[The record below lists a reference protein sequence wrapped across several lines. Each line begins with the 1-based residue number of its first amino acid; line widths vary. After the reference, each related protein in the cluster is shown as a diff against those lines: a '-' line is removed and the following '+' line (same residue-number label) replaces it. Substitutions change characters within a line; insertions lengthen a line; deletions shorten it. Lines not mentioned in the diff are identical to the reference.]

1 MVITKEWF
9 TIEEAAEY
17 LCVSKRTIYKL
28 TKEDRLPAFRIG
40 RERHRRF
47 RKEDLDKVPRTP
59 ETIKVLDSIMTLS
72 ASADP
77 LLAEIWD
84 NERDAVYDRV

>member
-1 MVITKEWF
+1 MVIAKEWF
-9 TIEEAAEY
+9 TIQEAAEY

-28 TKEDRLPAFRIG
+28 TQEGRLPAFQIG

-59 ETIKVLDSIMTLS
+59 ETIKSLDAIMTLS

>member
-28 TKEDRLPAFRIG
+28 TKEGRLPAFRIG
-40 RERHRRF
+40 RERHRRL

-59 ETIKVLDSIMTLS
+59 ETIKSMDAIMTLS

-84 NERDAVYDRV
+84 NDRDAVYDRV

>member
-28 TKEDRLPAFRIG
+28 TKECRLPAFRIG
-40 RERHRRF
+40 RELHR
-47 RKEDLDKVPRTP
+47 E
-59 ETIKVLDSIMTLS
+59 M
-72 ASADP
+72 
-77 LLAEIWD
+77 
-84 NERDAVYDRV
+84 